1 MPSFDHL
8 PRSEFIIDVKVCSM
22 VSANGDW
29 KSRWNPDR
37 TKFLNP
43 SLAQKEQSK
52 DTKHASNYAKIG
64 YGFLPFVLGS
74 FGGIGNSA
82 ARFLQ
87 ALAFC
92 ETQQN
97 DDLRAK
103 TGLPLLILLIDLN
116 FVLSVFGIAPPAS
129 LLLLL
134 RPLSCD
140 LLGPLIFLHL
150 PMLLLLI
157 WLTIVLVLLLSFRA
171 GVLLPALPL
180 LALLLPALLLS
191 LIHI

>member
-1 MPSFDHL
+1 MLQIMPKLVTASFL
-8 PRSEFIIDVKVCSM
+8 LFLALLGASGILQLVFYRLWLFVKPNRMMTCVPR
-22 VSANGDW
+22 
-29 KSRWNPDR
+29 
-37 TKFLNP
+37 
-43 SLAQKEQSK
+43 Q
-52 DTKHASNYAKIG
+52 
-64 YGFLPFVLGS
+64 GS
-74 FGGIGNSA
+74 S
-82 ARFLQ
+82 
-87 ALAFC
+87 
-92 ETQQN
+92 
-97 DDLRAK
+97 
-103 TGLPLLILLIDLN
+103 LLILLIDLN

-180 LALLLPALLLS
+180 LALLLPALLLPARPLLTLLIVCISPRRFCS
-191 LIHI
+191 LG